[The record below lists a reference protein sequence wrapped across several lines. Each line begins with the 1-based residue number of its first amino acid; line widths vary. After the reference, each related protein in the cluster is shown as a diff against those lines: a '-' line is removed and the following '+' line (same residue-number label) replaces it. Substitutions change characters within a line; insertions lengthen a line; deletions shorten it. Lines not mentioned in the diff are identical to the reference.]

1 MSPASKLDGE
11 LQVGFNNVTD
21 AVGEG
26 GMTSSGLSDATA
38 GWSEG
43 EGVGAAC
50 HRGVC

>member
-21 AVGEG
+21 AA
-26 GMTSSGLSDATA
+26 TSSGLSDATA
-38 GWSEG
+38 GWSKG